1 MSASP
6 QAFSL
11 PGVAVTVVL
20 IHGFTGSPSEMHLLA
35 ESLNAEGYGIEVPLL
50 AGHGTTLKD
59 LMEVHPQ
66 QWIAPLDALITRL
79 LSEGQSVVVGC
90 LSLGS
95 ILSLQLALRYP
106 QIKALLLYSPP
117 IRSGDPRRFLAPLLI
132 RFTQSLPKP
141 ASDFFDQGAAK
152 RLWSYDRYPV
162 ATSASVLDLISRTRK
177 QLTQVQQP
185 LLAIASRRDKVISAS
200 GIALLM
206 RNVQS
211 SPRELHWL
219 ERSGHA
225 ITVDAEWTAVR
236 DLSLEFLRKIFSTS
250 T

>member
-1 MSASP
+1 M
-6 QAFSL
+6 
-11 PGVAVTVVL
+11 
-20 IHGFTGSPSEMHLLA
+20 ELLA
-35 ESLNAEGYGIEVPLL
+35 AAFNAEGYGVEVPLL
-50 AGHGTTLKD
+50 VGHGTTLSD
-59 LMEVHPQ
+59 LMEVQPQ
-66 QWIAPLDALITRL
+66 QWIDPLDALITSL
-79 LSEGQSVVVGC
+79 LSEGQSVVLAG

-95 ILSLQLALRYP
+95 ILCLQLALRYP

-141 ASDFFDQGAAK
+141 VSDFCDPIAAQ

-162 ATSASVLDLISRTRK
+162 ATSALVLDLISRTRK
-177 QLTQVQQP
+177 QLSKVQQP

-200 GIALLM
+200 GIQLLM
-206 RNVQS
+206 RTVNS

>member
-1 MSASP
+1 M
-6 QAFSL
+6 
-11 PGVAVTVVL
+11 TVVL
-20 IHGFTGSPSEMHLLA
+20 IHGFTGSPPEMKLLA
-35 ESLNAEGYGIEVPLL
+35 EAFNAEGYDVQVPLL
-50 AGHGTTLKD
+50 VGHGTTLSD

-66 QWIAPLDALITRL
+66 QWIDPLDALITRL
-79 LSEGQSVVVGC
+79 LSEGQKVVLAG

-117 IRSGDPRRFLAPLLI
+117 VRSGDPRRFLAPFLI

-141 ASDFFDQGAAK
+141 TSDFFDPIAAE

-162 ATSASVLDLISRTRK
+162 ATSARVLELISRTRK
-177 QLTQVQQP
+177 QLNEVQQP
-185 LLAIASRRDKVISAS
+185 LLAIASRRDKVISLS
-200 GIALLM
+200 GIELLM
-206 RNVQS
+206 RTVQS

-219 ERSGHA
+219 ERSGHS

-236 DLSLEFLRKIFSTS
+236 DLSLEFLRKIFPTS

>member
-1 MSASP
+1 M
-6 QAFSL
+6 
-11 PGVAVTVVL
+11 
-20 IHGFTGSPSEMHLLA
+20 
-35 ESLNAEGYGIEVPLL
+35 
-50 AGHGTTLKD
+50 
-59 LMEVHPQ
+59 
-66 QWIAPLDALITRL
+66 
-79 LSEGQSVVVGC
+79 
-90 LSLGS
+90 GS

-117 IRSGDPRRFLAPLLI
+117 IRSGDLRRFLAPFLI
-132 RFTQSLPKP
+132 RCMQSVPKP
-141 ASDFFDQGAAK
+141 ASDFFDPIAAE

-162 ATSASVLDLISRTRK
+162 ATSARVLELISRTRK
-177 QLTQVQQP
+177 QLTKVQQP

-200 GIALLM
+200 GIELLM

-236 DLSLEFLRKIFSTS
+236 DLSLEFLLKIFSTS

>member
-1 MSASP
+1 M
-6 QAFSL
+6 
-11 PGVAVTVVL
+11 TVVL
-20 IHGFTGSPSEMHLLA
+20 IHGFTGSPPEMQPLA
-35 ESLNAEGYGIEVPLL
+35 EAFNAEGYDVQVPLL
-50 AGHGTTLKD
+50 VGHGTTLSD

-66 QWIAPLDALITRL
+66 QWIDPLDALITRL
-79 LSEGQSVVVGC
+79 LSEGQKVVLAG

-117 IRSGDPRRFLAPLLI
+117 VRSGDPRRFLAPLLI

-141 ASDFFDQGAAK
+141 ASDFFDPIAAE

-162 ATSASVLDLISRTRK
+162 ATSARVLELISRTRK
-177 QLTQVQQP
+177 QLNEVQQP
-185 LLAIASRRDKVISAS
+185 LLAIASRRDKVISLS
-200 GIALLM
+200 GIELLM
-206 RNVQS
+206 RTVQS

-219 ERSGHA
+219 ERSGHS

-236 DLSLEFLRKIFSTS
+236 DLSLEFLRKIFPTS

>member
-1 MSASP
+1 MQLIA
-6 QAFSL
+6 QA
-11 PGVAVTVVL
+11 
-20 IHGFTGSPSEMHLLA
+20 
-35 ESLNAEGYGIEVPLL
+35 LNSEGYGVEVPLL
-50 AGHGTTLKD
+50 MGHGTTLTD
-59 LMEVHPQ
+59 LMGVHPQ
-66 QWIAPLDALITRL
+66 QWIDPLDALITRL
-79 LSEGQSVVVGC
+79 LSEGQRVVVGG

-117 IRSGDPRRFLAPLLI
+117 IRSGDPRRLLAPLLI
-132 RFTQSLPKP
+132 RFTQSLAKP
-141 ASDFFDQGAAK
+141 ASDLFDPIAAE

-162 ATSASVLDLISRTRK
+162 ATSAHVLDLISCTRK

-200 GIALLM
+200 GIELLM
-206 RNVQS
+206 NNVQS
-211 SPRELHWL
+211 SPRELCWL

-225 ITVDAEWTAVR
+225 ITVDAEWMVVR
-236 DLSLEFLRKIFSTS
+236 DLSLDFLRKIFSTS

>member
-1 MSASP
+1 M
-6 QAFSL
+6 
-11 PGVAVTVVL
+11 TVVL
-20 IHGFTGSPSEMHLLA
+20 IHGFTGSPPEMQPLA
-35 ESLNAEGYGIEVPLL
+35 EAFNAEGYGVQVPLL
-50 AGHGTTLKD
+50 VGHGTTLSD

-66 QWIAPLDALITRL
+66 QWIDPLDALITRL
-79 LSEGQSVVVGC
+79 LSEGQKVVLAG

-117 IRSGDPRRFLAPLLI
+117 VRSGDPRRFLAPLLI

-141 ASDFFDQGAAK
+141 ASDFFDPSAAE

-162 ATSASVLDLISRTRK
+162 ATSARVLDLISRTRK
-177 QLTQVQQP
+177 QLTQIQQP
-185 LLAIASRRDKVISAS
+185 LLAIASRHDKVISSS
-200 GIALLM
+200 GIELLM
-206 RNVQS
+206 SNVRS
-211 SPRELHWL
+211 SPCELHWL

-236 DLSLEFLRKIFSTS
+236 DLSLEFLRKIFSKPT
-250 T
+250 

>member
-1 MSASP
+1 M
-6 QAFSL
+6 
-11 PGVAVTVVL
+11 TVVL
-20 IHGFTGSPSEMHLLA
+20 IHGFTGSPPEMQPLA
-35 ESLNAEGYGIEVPLL
+35 EAFNAEGYGVQVPLL
-50 AGHGTTLKD
+50 VGHGTTLSD

-66 QWIAPLDALITRL
+66 QWIDPLDALITRL
-79 LSEGQSVVVGC
+79 LSEGQKVVLAG

-117 IRSGDPRRFLAPLLI
+117 VRSGDPRRFLAPFLI
-132 RFTQSLPKP
+132 RFTQSLPKQ
-141 ASDFFDQGAAK
+141 ASDFFDPIAAE

-162 ATSASVLDLISRTRK
+162 ATSARVLDLISRTRK
-177 QLTQVQQP
+177 QLNEVQQP
-185 LLAIASRRDKVISAS
+185 LLAIASRRDKVISLS
-200 GIALLM
+200 GIELLM
-206 RNVQS
+206 RTVQS

-219 ERSGHA
+219 ERSGHS

-236 DLSLEFLRKIFSTS
+236 DLSLEFLRKIFPTS

>member
-1 MSASP
+1 M
-6 QAFSL
+6 
-11 PGVAVTVVL
+11 TVVL
-20 IHGFTGSPSEMHLLA
+20 IHGFTGSPPEMQPLA
-35 ESLNAEGYGIEVPLL
+35 EAFNAEGYGVQVPLL
-50 AGHGTTLKD
+50 VGHGTTLSD

-66 QWIAPLDALITRL
+66 QWIDPLDALITRL
-79 LSEGQSVVVGC
+79 LSEGQKVVLAG

-117 IRSGDPRRFLAPLLI
+117 VRSGDPRRFLAPLLI

-141 ASDFFDQGAAK
+141 ASDFFDPIAAE

-162 ATSASVLDLISRTRK
+162 ATSARVLELISRTRK
-177 QLTQVQQP
+177 QLNEVQQP
-185 LLAIASRRDKVISAS
+185 LLAIASRRDKVISPS
-200 GIALLM
+200 GIELLM
-206 RNVQS
+206 RTVQS

-219 ERSGHA
+219 ERSGHS

-236 DLSLEFLRKIFSTS
+236 DLSLEFLRKIFPTS

>member
-1 MSASP
+1 M
-6 QAFSL
+6 
-11 PGVAVTVVL
+11 TVVL
-20 IHGFTGSPSEMHLLA
+20 IHGFTGSPSEMQLLA
-35 ESLNAEGYGIEVPLL
+35 QALNSEGYGVEVPLL
-50 AGHGTTLKD
+50 MGHGTKLTD
-59 LMEVHPQ
+59 LMGVHPQ
-66 QWIAPLDALITRL
+66 QWIDPLDALITRL
-79 LSEGQSVVVGC
+79 LSEGQRVVVGG

-141 ASDFFDQGAAK
+141 ASDFCDPIAAQ

-162 ATSASVLDLISRTRK
+162 ATSALVLDLISRTRK
-177 QLTQVQQP
+177 QLSKVQQP

-200 GIALLM
+200 GIQLLM
-206 RNVQS
+206 RTVNS

-225 ITVDAEWTAVR
+225 ITVDAEWMVVR
-236 DLSLEFLRKIFSTS
+236 DLSLNFLRKLFPTS

>member
-1 MSASP
+1 M
-6 QAFSL
+6 
-11 PGVAVTVVL
+11 TVVL
-20 IHGFTGSPSEMHLLA
+20 IHGFTGSPPEMQPLA
-35 ESLNAEGYGIEVPLL
+35 EAFNAEGYGVQVPLL
-50 AGHGTTLKD
+50 VGHGTTLSD

-66 QWIAPLDALITRL
+66 QWIDPLDALITRL
-79 LSEGQSVVVGC
+79 LSEGQKVVLAG

-117 IRSGDPRRFLAPLLI
+117 VRSGDPRRFLAPFLI

-141 ASDFFDQGAAK
+141 ASDFFDPIAAE

-162 ATSASVLDLISRTRK
+162 ATSARVLELISRTRK
-177 QLTQVQQP
+177 QLNEVQQP
-185 LLAIASRRDKVISAS
+185 LLAIASRRDKVISLS
-200 GIALLM
+200 GIELLM
-206 RNVQS
+206 RTVQS

-219 ERSGHA
+219 ERSGHS

-236 DLSLEFLRKIFSTS
+236 DLSLEFLRKIFPTS

>member
-1 MSASP
+1 M
-6 QAFSL
+6 
-11 PGVAVTVVL
+11 TVVL
-20 IHGFTGSPSEMHLLA
+20 IHGFTGSPPEMQPLA
-35 ESLNAEGYGIEVPLL
+35 EAFNAEGYGVQVPLL
-50 AGHGTTLKD
+50 VGHGTTLSD

-66 QWIAPLDALITRL
+66 QWIDPLDALITRL
-79 LSEGQSVVVGC
+79 LSEGQKVVLAG

-117 IRSGDPRRFLAPLLI
+117 VRSGDPRRFLAPFLI

-141 ASDFFDQGAAK
+141 ASDFFDPIAAE

-162 ATSASVLDLISRTRK
+162 ATSARVLELISRTRK
-177 QLTQVQQP
+177 QLNEVQQP
-185 LLAIASRRDKVISAS
+185 LLAIASRRDKVISLS
-200 GIALLM
+200 GIELLM
-206 RNVQS
+206 RTVQS

-219 ERSGHA
+219 ERSGHS

-236 DLSLEFLRKIFSTS
+236 DLSLEFLRKIFSKPT
-250 T
+250 